1 MNIADAMERAKVFDY
16 NLQEQLRPYME
27 HMRPRPSIYIPDF
40 IAANQEDRAD
50 NVIRGTKKEMLDTIR
65 RDIKEFKNNSGVDKA
80 SIARASY
87 PIMRQSQQK
96 SSAFSSA
103 EMFMKPL
110 CQTV

>member
-1 MNIADAMERAKVFDY
+1 MILGWDISSMNIADAMERAKVFDY

-65 RDIKEFKNNSGVDKA
+65 RDIKEFKNNSGVNKA
-80 SIARASY
+80 SIAKAS
-87 PIMRQSQQK
+87 
-96 SSAFSSA
+96 
-103 EMFMKPL
+103 L
-110 CQTV
+110 